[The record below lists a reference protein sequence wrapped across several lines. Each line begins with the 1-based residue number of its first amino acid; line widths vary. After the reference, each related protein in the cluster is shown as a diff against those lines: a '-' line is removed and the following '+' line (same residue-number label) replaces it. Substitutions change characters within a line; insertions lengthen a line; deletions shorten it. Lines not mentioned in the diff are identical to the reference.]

1 MEPGVNAFIDVCAL
15 VTGLSNEEV
24 AQTLLDDGLKF
35 EAVVFCELGGDQ
47 RILVRGRP
55 ESLKLAHCSALY
67 VGTREAVRV
76 LRPGAHDG
84 H

>member
-1 MEPGVNAFIDVCAL
+1 MECSLILKLMEPGVNAFIDVCAL

-55 ESLKLAHCSALY
+55 ESVKLAHCM
-67 VGTREAVRV
+67 
-76 LRPGAHDG
+76 
-84 H
+84 